1 MEVILQV
8 TPNEPRKI
16 RGFEVSGHFS
26 YYRVVLATFL
36 PLTHAEIDGLLAM
49 MSQLYA
55 QDAIPWDEGRARRA
69 ILDLLGAP
77 DSGGTWLMVVDGVA
91 VGYFVLTICFSLE
104 FFGRY
109 ALLDEFF
116 VEEAW
121 RGQGIGGQALNF
133 VEEQC
138 RLRGVM
144 ALRLEVDRNN
154 DRALDLYRRR
164 GFEAHDRYM
173 MTRWLPHSLL
183 QY

>member
-1 MEVILQV
+1 
-8 TPNEPRKI
+8 
-16 RGFEVSGHFS
+16 
-26 YYRVVLATFL
+26 VVLVTFL
-36 PLTHAEIDGLLAM
+36 PLTHAEIDGVLAM

-55 QDAIPWDEGRARRA
+55 QDAIPWDENRSRRA
-69 ILDLLGAP
+69 ILDLLAAP
-77 DSGGTWLMVVDGVA
+77 DSGGTWLTVVDGVTA
-91 VGYFVLTICFSLE
+91 GYVVLTICFSLE
-104 FFGRY
+104 LYGRY

-121 RGQGIGGQALNF
+121 RGQGIGGQALDF

-138 RLRGVM
+138 RRLGVK
-144 ALRLEVDRNN
+144 ALRLEVDRHN

-173 MTRWLPHSLL
+173 MTKWLPHSLL